1 MREVIIDTE
10 TTGLNYKNGD
20 RIIEVGCV
28 ELINHVPTG
37 NNLQFYCST
46 KKIIDEEAVKIHG
59 LTNNFLNNHPTFKEQ
74 SDNFLNFIGDDILI
88 IHNADFD
95 IGFINNELKLIGAN
109 PINNKVVDTLLLAR
123 KKLNTRVANLDF
135 LCRKFS
141 IDISTR
147 TTHGAILDCQLL
159 AEVYIELI
167 GGKQT
172 TLKFIE
178 HDKNTT
184 IANNKN
190 SINTKNITK
199 ITISEKE
206 IKSHKDFVKNL
217 KSPLWQKLN
226 Y

>member
-1 MREVIIDTE
+1 MREVVIDTE
-10 TTGLNYKNGD
+10 TTGLNYKTGD

-88 IHNADFD
+88 IHNANFD

-123 KKLNTRVANLDF
+123 KKLNTRIANLDF

-141 IDISTR
+141 IDISAR

-178 HDKNTT
+178 HDNNTT
-184 IANNKN
+184 ITNNKN
-190 SINTKNITK
+190 SINTKDITK

-217 KSPLWQKLN
+217 KNPLWKKLN